1 MMIMLD
7 RTRYVVVQLS
17 GRTPTDSEIWQ
28 AIHKDITRTTRV
40 FCWRTIHQAYK
51 IGEYWRNKPAF
62 EHYEHSLVECDAPGR
77 EQLWNLA
84 KSLWDR
90 KGHEW
95 PDVSIRSILACSLK
109 KGMRT
114 LMLGEAYKLMGTN

>member
-7 RTRYVVVQLS
+7 RTRYVAAQLL
-17 GRTPTDSEIWQ
+17 GRTLTDSEIWQ
-28 AIHKDITRTTRV
+28 AIHKDIARTTR
-40 FCWRTIHQAYK
+40 
-51 IGEYWRNKPAF
+51 YWRNKPAF
-62 EHYEHSLVECDAPGR
+62 EHYVECRQCRVDHGIEHSLVECDVPGR

-95 PDVSIRSILACSLK
+95 PEVSIRSILACGSLK
-109 KGMRT
+109 PSWLTGRPR
-114 LMLGEAYKLMGTN
+114 LRIPMLGESL